1 MVDYAA
7 EFAGLLISIF
17 VLTVIHLCV
26 FYLATIFLSDE
37 LQKILLL
44 AYICSLFFVIT
55 YTINS
60 VGALVRSGIYKFD
73 EHIKKSSNE
82 Q

>member
-1 MVDYAA
+1 MARKAREVIPGQAMHIVA
-7 EFAGLLISIF
+7 RGRAISP
-17 VLTVIHLCV
+17 
-26 FYLATIFLSDE
+26 IFLSDE

-44 AYICSLFFVIT
+44 AYICSLFFVIN

>member
-1 MVDYAA
+1 MIDYAA
-7 EFAGLLISIF
+7 EFGG
-17 VLTVIHLCV
+17 VLTSLFKYTLIHFCV
-26 FYLATIFLSDE
+26 FFLATIFLSAE

-55 YTINS
+55 YTIS
-60 VGALVRSGIYKFD
+60 LTGALVRSGLYKFD